1 MEGRGGIKSVT
12 RKFLREIFFEK
23 RKKAAISATFSQTNN
38 RLKER
43 ANISVCK
50 VKKACKGILSL
61 YGAYVNNLCYNV
73 PHNIQGGIYMFY
85 NKYGEKISY
94 DCSDLLKE
102 LMQDIEEFGSD
113 LMVEVITEVHDG
125 VKLYLDYFPLED
137 SSLPTIKDSERVEIL
152 KATDLLSLYIE
163 ENKIL

>member
-1 MEGRGGIKSVT
+1 
-12 RKFLREIFFEK
+12 
-23 RKKAAISATFSQTNN
+23 
-38 RLKER
+38 
-43 ANISVCK
+43 
-50 VKKACKGILSL
+50 
-61 YGAYVNNLCYNV
+61 
-73 PHNIQGGIYMFY
+73 MFY

-137 SSLPTIKDSERVEIL
+137 SALPTIKDSERVEIL
-152 KATDLLSLYIE
+152 KATELLHLYIQ

>member
-1 MEGRGGIKSVT
+1 
-12 RKFLREIFFEK
+12 
-23 RKKAAISATFSQTNN
+23 
-38 RLKER
+38 
-43 ANISVCK
+43 
-50 VKKACKGILSL
+50 
-61 YGAYVNNLCYNV
+61 
-73 PHNIQGGIYMFY
+73 MFY

-163 ENKIL
+163 ENKTL